1 MVLSWRNF
9 AHPLQGTFDKVCR
22 HFCCHFWGVL
32 VVSSARNSTQY
43 PTGHR
48 TAPRLRSPALD
59 MIKGATASKK
69 FKEECDKSS
78 WSEIPFPL
86 LFHCRAISLY
96 IFLRIGVYNEVSHI
110 VFIFKKKKCQTMNS
124 NMPKYSA
131 VFFGSGAFVLLSNW
145 YEVINSVVNL
155 IIRHTLTNKV
165 RSFKK
170 LSTFKCLLD
179 PTV

>member
-110 VFIFKKKKCQTMNS
+110 VFIFKKKVS
-124 NMPKYSA
+124 N
-131 VFFGSGAFVLLSNW
+131 N
-145 YEVINSVVNL
+145 E
-155 IIRHTLTNKV
+155 
-165 RSFKK
+165 
-170 LSTFKCLLD
+170 
-179 PTV
+179 